1 MKLFAPPAN
10 NHPASQRG
18 VTTIELLV
26 VIAIIG
32 ILSAMAV
39 PSFVEFIRNQR
50 IRALATDLH
59 VSLMRTRSEAI
70 KRNKDVTIAP
80 VTAGS
85 WQSGWTVAD
94 PDNPG
99 NIENHSA
106 FAGVVVTGPAT
117 VVYQGSGRISG
128 TAAPNFD
135 IGATGSSVK
144 RCVSID
150 LSGRPYTKSVT
161 C

>member
-1 MKLFAPPAN
+1 MKLLAPSTYN
-10 NHPASQRG
+10 LTTRQSG

-50 IRALATDLH
+50 IRAMATDLH

-80 VTAGS
+80 ITAGS

-94 PDNPG
+94 PNNVG
-99 NIENHSA
+99 SNIENHSA
-106 FAGVVVTGPAT
+106 FAGVVVTGPDT

-128 TAAPNFD
+128 AASNFD
-135 IGATGSSVK
+135 IGATGSTVK